1 MLHPKFKHKLISFHH
16 ASFGRLV
23 TLTLNINKISY
34 RFINVYCP
42 NNCSERK
49 KFIISLE
56 SFCHCKM
63 HLFIGGDF
71 NFSENSEM
79 DKLGGNTRRGHVG
92 KNNHSIQNGIW
103 TVGCF
108 PSSTSPKAGVYM
120 ESIRNILPSRSFL
133 CKQTCIKRH
142 IRL

>member
-16 ASFGRLV
+16 DSFGRLV
-23 TLTLNINKISY
+23 TLTLKINQINY

-71 NFSENSEM
+71 NFTENSEM

-92 KNNHSIQNGIW
+92 KKIMNLFKRNLNCRMLSVIYI
-103 TVGCF
+103 
-108 PSSTSPKAGVYM
+108 PK
-120 ESIRNILPSRSFL
+120 SRSL
-133 CKQTCIKRH
+133 HGIDLEY
-142 IRL
+142 IAV